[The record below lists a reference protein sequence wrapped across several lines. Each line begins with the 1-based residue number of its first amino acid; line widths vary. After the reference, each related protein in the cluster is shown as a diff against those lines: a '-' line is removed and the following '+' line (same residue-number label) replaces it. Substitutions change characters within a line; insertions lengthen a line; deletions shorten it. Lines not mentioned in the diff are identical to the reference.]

1 VPIDIPMNDQSS
13 ALDLA
18 VFGGHLAAVSLL
30 AHRQDA
36 AAASSADAMG
46 RNQSDWR
53 SRRND
58 HQCTVAHWAGM
69 GGSMTVIAWLL
80 RHGCRF
86 DAVQKENQSPLH
98 KAAGKKNFN
107 ALAAIA
113 TALLLPLAAA
123 SRVGG
128 SDETVLLLDRIR
140 AAIGGSTGVAED
152 GGSPRTLELAAC
164 PACEAD
170 AAAPGRISLADLPCG
185 RSAESMI
192 DETRQLFA
200 LRDTS
205 GLCARDVAL
214 AQGMSADHAAFAILS
229 VFDL

>member
-18 VFGGHLAAVSLL
+18 VFGGHLAAISLL

-36 AAASSADAMG
+36 AAASS
-46 RNQSDWR
+46 DWR
-53 SRRND
+53 SHRND

-69 GGSMTVIAWLL
+69 GGSVSVIAWLL

-113 TALLLPLAAA
+113 TALLLPLTAA
-123 SRVGG
+123 SCDGWSG
-128 SDETVLLLDRIR
+128 EAVLMLDRIR
-140 AAIGGSTGVAED
+140 AALGASTSAVED
-152 GGSPRTLELAAC
+152 GGSPRALVSSC
-164 PACEAD
+164 PACEAAA
-170 AAAPGRISLADLPCG
+170 AAAPGRILPVDCDPSPPSG
-185 RSAESMI
+185 PSAETML
-192 DETRQLFA
+192 DDMRLLFA

-205 GLCARDVAL
+205 GMTARDVAL
-214 AQGMSADHAAFAILS
+214 AQGMRAEHAAFALLS
-229 VFDL
+229 VFDS